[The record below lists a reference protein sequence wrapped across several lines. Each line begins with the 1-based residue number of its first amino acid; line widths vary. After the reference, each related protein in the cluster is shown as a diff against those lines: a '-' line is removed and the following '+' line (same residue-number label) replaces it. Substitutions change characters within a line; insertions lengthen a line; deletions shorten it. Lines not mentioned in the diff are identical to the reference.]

1 MEGDPTSIIKAI
13 EKNGYIILCS
23 GISGILVYKINE
35 QTHDLKL
42 VQAMP
47 PTNNNDSPV
56 DMELNEQTQLLYVLN
71 YERTIDVYLFD
82 PKISEKN
89 KEK

>member
-1 MEGDPTSIIKAI
+1 
-13 EKNGYIILCS
+13 
-23 GISGILVYKINE
+23 
-35 QTHDLKL
+35 
-42 VQAMP
+42 MP